1 MLSSER
7 ILLSQLRHSFTI
19 AQHICIKI
27 AERRTRM
34 LRVSASAFRF
44 DLVCFGGVGV
54 FGIWGWGW
62 GVNVGGGGWFLED
75 WGLGLEV
82 WD

>member
-1 MLSSER
+1 
-7 ILLSQLRHSFTI
+7 
-19 AQHICIKI
+19 
-27 AERRTRM
+27 M

-62 GVNVGGGGWFLED
+62 GLKVGGWGWFLED